1 MSNVSHFSFQQLT
14 KHAMKY
20 SVQVCKPKSQTH
32 PWQRYKSKSLY
43 VGWCKHTCNM
53 PLEQGISKLFH
64 PDEVII
70 QAMID
75 CIVCKQTAQNGKQK
89 SIGFP
94 LLHRF
99 SMNWLCFR
107 IILWKRSYLVKLI
120 FYLVNLKNKFKYEF
134 KQQYSRSFQG
144 RLLMKASIQESRTNL
159 TQSSC
164 PLMEY
169 QCVERMQNNL
179 ILHLLIFQS

>member
-1 MSNVSHFSFQQLT
+1 
-14 KHAMKY
+14 
-20 SVQVCKPKSQTH
+20 
-32 PWQRYKSKSLY
+32 
-43 VGWCKHTCNM
+43 M

-94 LLHRF
+94 LLRCF

-107 IILWKRSYLVKLI
+107 IILGKGRYLVKII
-120 FYLVNLKNKFKYEF
+120 FYLINLKNK
-134 KQQYSRSFQG
+134 
-144 RLLMKASIQESRTNL
+144 I
-159 TQSSC
+159 
-164 PLMEY
+164 
-169 QCVERMQNNL
+169 
-179 ILHLLIFQS
+179 